1 MQALIE
7 TRRDGSVAME
17 VDSEAARAIVASVV
31 FAARFHEGILPL
43 ARLVEKTLQAHDGE
57 PSRGALC
64 Q

>member
-7 TRRDGSVAME
+7 TRRDGRVAME

-43 ARLVEKTLQAHDGE
+43 ARLVEKTLEADGGE
-57 PSRGALC
+57 PSRGGLC
-64 Q
+64 K

>member
-7 TRRDGSVAME
+7 TRRDGSVAIE

-43 ARLVEKTLQAHDGE
+43 ARLVENTLQAHDGE
-57 PSRGALC
+57 PSRGGLC